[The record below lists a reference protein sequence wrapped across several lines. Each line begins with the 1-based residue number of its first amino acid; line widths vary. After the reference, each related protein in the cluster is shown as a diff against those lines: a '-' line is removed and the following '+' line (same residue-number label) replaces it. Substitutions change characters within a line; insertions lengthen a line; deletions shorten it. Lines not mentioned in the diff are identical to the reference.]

1 MKRLVIAAAV
11 AGAVLVCAGGEARA
25 NGGYG
30 FGFGVGV
37 NFSFSGWTFNPCG
50 GSCGSCSTCCCV
62 IPGWSPEYAP
72 PTMYGGLQALQS
84 YGYSPSYGY
93 PQGWGYHGGA
103 AGALPPPNPDGK
115 GVEKKPAG
123 KEIEK

>member
-11 AGAVLVCAGGEARA
+11 AAAVLFGASGEAKA

-37 NFSFSGWTFNPCG
+37 NVSFSGWTFNPCG
-50 GSCGSCSTCCCV
+50 GCGSCSTCCCV

-72 PTMYGGLQALQS
+72 PTMYGGLQALLAQGCYPG
-84 YGYSPSYGY
+84 YGGY
-93 PQGWGYHGGA
+93 PHAAVYPGG
-103 AGALPPPNPDGK
+103 GTLPPPASNGETKKIEQAPGK
-115 GVEKKPAG
+115 Q
-123 KEIEK
+123 IEK